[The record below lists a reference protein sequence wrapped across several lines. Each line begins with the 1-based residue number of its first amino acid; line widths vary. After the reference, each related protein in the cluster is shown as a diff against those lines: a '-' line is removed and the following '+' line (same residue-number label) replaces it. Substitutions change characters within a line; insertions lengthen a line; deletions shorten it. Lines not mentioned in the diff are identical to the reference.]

1 MAKKVK
7 HPPSWDRRRYKSQVH
22 SCLEALA
29 DADEKTLIQSVRGLA
44 FVLYEIADSPGI
56 IKKDD
61 EADIRYVGERL
72 ELYMAAL
79 LQRFSA
85 TTRFPKS
92 TNRQEAVAKKSYKAK
107 KRKSN
112 AKDRR

>member
-22 SCLEALA
+22 SCLEA
-29 DADEKTLIQSVRGLA
+29 TLIQSVRGLA